1 MTSKIEWVASQC
13 RLLGLISN
21 EFDRTQ
27 PFSGLTI
34 GTGIHL
40 EPKTVALLM
49 TLKRGGAR
57 VISTGNLNTTQPE
70 SVAYLN
76 AHGVEAIGE
85 PTQDDRVRN
94 KHIDKILDAKPDLI
108 LDNGGDLFSRWLAR
122 PYAQLRGGTEETTS
136 GRIRLAPL
144 RARLNIPI
152 LVINDSPI
160 KQFAENRHAVGQS
173 TIESFLRI
181 TNLAT
186 NGRRVVVFGY
196 GGVGKGVALSF
207 QRAHAYVSVIELDP
221 VLRLEAMWDG
231 FMVPERSSAL
241 ASADIVATVTAARDV
256 VTATDLPVLPDG
268 VILINI
274 GHLPLEIDVAGM
286 ASDPSVA
293 SFGPTDAG
301 ISTFAMHDGRRI
313 HLLTDGHMVNL
324 AGPRPQGNSIE
335 SMDLGFSLQARCLEA
350 VAAGSIGRESCV
362 VPVPR
367 GIDEWIATA
376 FVDLNRV
383 RSPVGA

>member
-1 MTSKIEWVASQC
+1 M
-13 RLLGLISN
+13 
-21 EFDRTQ
+21 Q
-27 PFSGLTI
+27 PFAGLTI

-40 EPKTVALLM
+40 EPKTVALLL

-85 PTQDDRVRN
+85 PTQEDAVRN
-94 KHIDKILDAKPDLI
+94 RHIDTILDAEPDLL
-108 LDNGGDLFSRWLAR
+108 LDNGGDLFARWLER
-122 PYAQLRGGTEETTS
+122 PYAKLMGGTEETTS

-144 RARLNIPI
+144 RDRLNLPI

-181 TNLAT
+181 TNLTT

-221 VLRLEAMWDG
+221 VLRMEAMWDG
-231 FMVPERSSAL
+231 FMVPERDAAL

-256 VTATDLPVLPDG
+256 VTATDLAILPDG
-268 VILINI
+268 AILMNI
-274 GHLPLEIDVAGM
+274 GHLPVEIDVAGM
-286 ASDPSVA
+286 AADPSVA
-293 SFGPTDAG
+293 SFKPTDAG
-301 ISTFAMHDGRRI
+301 ISTFAMRDGRRI

-350 VAAGSIGRESCV
+350 VAAGSVGRESCV

-367 GIDEWIATA
+367 QIDEWIAKA
-376 FVDLNRV
+376 YVDLARV
-383 RSPVGA
+383 RSAPSA